1 MATELEVRRP
11 HLSMTQLDMLSKCGE
26 QYRRRYVDKDIIPP
40 GVAAVVGKA
49 TDRSVNQNL
58 EHKIATKEL
67 LPLEQV
73 ADTARDVLN
82 QEWQSGVVLADEEVG
97 RGVKVV
103 KGEAVDKAVRLSLLH
118 AKQTAPI
125 IEPTHVQRKWT
136 VEITGYPMDLFG
148 YIDVQEGTSSVRDTK
163 TAGKTPNANAAD
175 QSDQLTGYALAV
187 RVLDGK
193 APEKVVLD
201 YLIDNKMPV
210 AKSFESTRDADDFAA
225 LLHRVEV
232 AIVALEKGVF
242 IPARQTDW
250 WCSARWCG
258 YHATCRFVR
267 QPKQFTSGEV
277 VAV

>member
-1 MATELEVRRP
+1 LENEVKRP
-11 HLSMTQLDMLSKCGE
+11 YLSMTQLDMLSKCGE
-26 QYRRRYVDKDIIPP
+26 QYRRRYVDKEIIPP

-67 LPLEQV
+67 LPIEAV
-73 ADTARDVLN
+73 ADTARDGLN
-82 QEWQSGVVLADEEVG
+82 QEWQSGVILGDEEVG
-97 RGVKVV
+97 RGVKAV
-103 KGEAVDKAVRLSLLH
+103 KGEAVDKAVRLSVLH
-118 AKQTAPI
+118 AKQTAPTL
-125 IEPTHVQRKWT
+125 EPTHVQRKWT
-136 VEITGYPMDLFG
+136 VEISGYPMDLFG
-148 YIDVQEGTSSVRDTK
+148 FIDVQEGTNSVRDTK
-163 TAGKTPNANAAD
+163 TAGKTPNGNVAD

-201 YLIDNKMPV
+201 YLIDNKTPV
-210 AKSFESTRDADDFAA
+210 AKSFESTRDGDDFAA

-250 WCSARWCG
+250 WCSPKWCG
-258 YHATCRFVR
+258 FHGSCRYVR
-267 QPKQFTSGEV
+267 QPKQFST
-277 VAV
+277 